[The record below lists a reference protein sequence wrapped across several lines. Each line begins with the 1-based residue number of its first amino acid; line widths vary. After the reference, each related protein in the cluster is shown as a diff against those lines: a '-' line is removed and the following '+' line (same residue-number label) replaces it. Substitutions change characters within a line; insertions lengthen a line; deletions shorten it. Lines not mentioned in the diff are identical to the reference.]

1 MKAFLPDATIVPA
14 FHGQKTLLLLQESL
28 PACLPYH
35 IWQRNKCSM
44 YPTEM
49 IYAQIRPNTVKFYPC
64 NRYKIMLMTVVEHI
78 QYMYTHT
85 YAHTHTHTPTHPHT
99 HTHTPALYTHTHTQT
114 LLILVWNWLNIV
126 RSGLGG
132 PGGLTSPPPSSPP
145 TFSVLTEPPERW
157 DVTEVSRNSAV
168 FLWMR

>member
-14 FHGQKTLLLLQESL
+14 FHGQKTLFLLQESL

-85 YAHTHTHTPTHPHT
+85 YAHTHTHPHT
-99 HTHTPALYTHTHTQT
+99 SSLHTYAYTDITYT
-114 LLILVWNWLNIV
+114 
-126 RSGLGG
+126 GLKLAKYCAER
-132 PGGLTSPPPSSPP
+132 PGWPGWAHLPPSFFATHLLS
-145 TFSVLTEPPERW
+145 S
-157 DVTEVSRNSAV
+157 N
-168 FLWMR
+168 